1 MSRIIFT
8 SLSGV
13 TPLNIYVSDVLGG
26 HETYL
31 GEITTLPLV
40 SDVFFDL
47 PIIFNSSPQVTII
60 IEDSE
65 ECRTT
70 KKLNCYIDCDI
81 IYNITNITSITPTP
95 TPTPSSTPGYIPAPV
110 TNNTITLTSVTGL
123 LPLSVYI
130 SDINGNYNTYVG
142 IITNSTVLPISFDI
156 PTRFE
161 GSTQVILTI
170 NDGNSCSYFKII
182 DCGVINTPTPTPT
195 STVTPSITP
204 TNQTSPTPTPTN
216 TITPSVTPSNQ
227 TSPTLT
233 PTNTVTPSVTPSI
246 TPSAQ
251 SIPNL
256 IITIVTSY
264 DINNTGVVNVSS
276 SAPNLAAAQTVLC
289 EIQQA
294 AYDCEVV
301 SCVTINGSGCRYYS
315 NPIGVG
321 TRLYNP
327 SSPYFP
333 SGSIIGFYEQTPSII
348 TGGTIYYIRVDSD
361 GYIIEYSLLNSCV
374 LT

>member
-13 TPLNIYVSDVLGG
+13 TPLNIYISDVLGG

-47 PIIFNSSPQVTII
+47 PEIFNSSPQVTII
-60 IEDSE
+60 IQDSDG
-65 ECRTT
+65 CRTT

-81 IYNITNITSITPTP
+81 IYDITDVTLITPTP

-142 IITNSTVLPISFDI
+142 VITNSTVLPISFDI
-156 PTRFE
+156 PSRFE

-170 NDGNSCSYFKII
+170 NDANSCSYFKII
-182 DCGVINTPTPTPT
+182 DCGVTNSPTPTNTVTPT
-195 STVTPSITP
+195 LTPTNTVTPSITP
-204 TNQTSPTPTPTN
+204 T
-216 TITPSVTPSNQ
+216 NQ

-233 PTNTVTPSVTPSI
+233 PTNTVTPSI
-246 TPSAQ
+246 TSSAQ

-256 IITIVTSY
+256 IITIITSY
-264 DINNTGVVNVSS
+264 NINNTGNVNVSS
-276 SAPNLAAAQTVLC
+276 SAPNLAAAQNVLC

-294 AYDCEVV
+294 TADCEVI
-301 SCVTINGSGCRYYS
+301 SCVTTNGSGYRYYS
-315 NPIGVG
+315 NPIGIG

-333 SGSIIGFYEQTPSII
+333 AAPVIGFYEQVPSIL

-361 GYIIEYSLLNSCV
+361 GYIVEYSLLDSCI

>member
-13 TPLNIYVSDVLGG
+13 TPLNVYVSDVLGG

-40 SDVFFDL
+40 SDVSFEL
-47 PIIFNSSPQVTII
+47 PETFNASPQITII
-60 IEDSE
+60 LEDIYS
-65 ECRTT
+65 CRQLT
-70 KKLNCYIDCDI
+70 KLNCYIDCDI
-81 IYNITNITSITPTP
+81 IYNITDVTLITPTP

-142 IITNSTVLPISFDI
+142 LITNATVLPISFDI
-156 PTRFE
+156 PAIFE
-161 GSTQVILTI
+161 GTNQVILTI
-170 NDGNSCSYFKII
+170 SDSNSCSYFKII
-182 DCGVINTPTPTPT
+182 DCGVV
-195 STVTPSITP
+195 SAS
-204 TNQTSPTPTPTN
+204 PTPTN
-216 TITPSVTPSNQ
+216 TITPTVTPTIPTSPTVTPSN
-227 TSPTLT
+227 TIT
-233 PTNTVTPSVTPSI
+233 PTVTPTY
-246 TPSAQ
+246 Q

-256 IITIVTSY
+256 IITIDSSY
-264 DINNTGVVNVSS
+264 NINNTGVVNLSS
-276 SAPNLAAAQTVLC
+276 SGPNLAAAQTVLC
-289 EIQQA
+289 DIQQA

-301 SCVTINGSGCRYYS
+301 SCVTINGSGYRYYS

-333 SGSIIGFYEQTPSII
+333 SGSIIGFHEQTPSII

-361 GYIIEYSLLNSCV
+361 GYVIEYSLLDPCV
-374 LT
+374 LI

>member
-47 PIIFNSSPQVTII
+47 PIIFNSSPQVIII
-60 IEDSE
+60 IEDSDG
-65 ECRTT
+65 CRTT

-81 IYNITNITSITPTP
+81 IYDITDVTLITPTP

-142 IITNSTVLPISFDI
+142 VITNSTVLPISFDI
-156 PTRFE
+156 PLIFE

-170 NDGNSCSYFKII
+170 SDANSCSYFKII
-182 DCGVINTPTPTPT
+182 DCGVINTPTPTN
-195 STVTPSITP
+195 TVTPSITP
-204 TNQTSPTPTPTN
+204 TNQTSPTVTPTN
-216 TITPSVTPSNQ
+216 T
-227 TSPTLT
+227 
-233 PTNTVTPSVTPSI
+233 VTPSI

-256 IITIVTSY
+256 IITIITSY
-264 DINNTGVVNVSS
+264 NINNTGIVNVSS
-276 SAPNLAAAQTVLC
+276 SAPNLAAAQNVLC

-294 AYDCEVV
+294 TADCEVV
-301 SCVTINGSGCRYYS
+301 TCVSTNGSGYRYYS
-315 NPIGVG
+315 NPIGIG

-333 SGSIIGFYEQTPSII
+333 AAPVIGFYEQVPSIL
-348 TGGTIYYIRVDSD
+348 TGGTIYYIRVDND
-361 GYIIEYSLLNSCV
+361 GYIVEYSLLDSCV

>member
-47 PIIFNSSPQVTII
+47 PEVFNLSPQVTII

-70 KKLNCYIDCDI
+70 KKLNCDIDCDI
-81 IYNITNITSITPTP
+81 IYSITNITSITPTP

-142 IITNSTVLPISFDI
+142 LITNATVLPISFDI

-170 NDGNSCSYFKII
+170 NDANYCSYFKII
-182 DCGVINTPTPTPT
+182 DCGVINTPTPTN
-195 STVTPSITP
+195 TVTPSITP
-204 TNQTSPTPTPTN
+204 TNQTSPTVTPTN
-216 TITPSVTPSNQ
+216 T
-227 TSPTLT
+227 
-233 PTNTVTPSVTPSI
+233 VTPSI

-256 IITIVTSY
+256 IITIITSY
-264 DINNTGVVNVSS
+264 NINNTGNVNVSS
-276 SAPNLAAAQTVLC
+276 SAPNLAAAQNVLC

-294 AYDCEVV
+294 TADCEVV
-301 SCVTINGSGCRYYS
+301 TCVSTNGSGYRYYS
-315 NPIGVG
+315 NPIGIG

-333 SGSIIGFYEQTPSII
+333 AAPVIGFYEQVPSIL
-348 TGGTIYYIRVDSD
+348 TGGTIYYIRVDND
-361 GYIIEYSLLNSCV
+361 GYIVEYSLLDSCV

>member
-13 TPLNIYVSDVLGG
+13 TPLNIYVSDALGG
-26 HETYL
+26 HKTYL

-60 IEDSE
+60 IEDSDG
-65 ECRTT
+65 CRTT

-81 IYNITNITSITPTP
+81 IYDITDVTLITPTP

-142 IITNSTVLPISFDI
+142 VITNSTVLPISFDI
-156 PTRFE
+156 PLIFE

-170 NDGNSCSYFKII
+170 NDANSCSYFKII
-182 DCGVINTPTPTPT
+182 DCGVINTPTPT

-204 TNQTSPTPTPTN
+204 TNQTSPT
-216 TITPSVTPSNQ
+216 V
-227 TSPTLT
+227 T
-233 PTNTVTPSVTPSI
+233 PTNTVTPSITPTNQTSPTITPTNTVTPTI
-246 TPSAQ
+246 TPTTNSNVFCIA
-251 SIPNL
+251 
-256 IITIVTSY
+256 IT
-264 DINNTGVVNVSS
+264 
-276 SAPNLAAAQTVLC
+276 
-289 EIQQA
+289 
-294 AYDCEVV
+294 
-301 SCVTINGSGCRYYS
+301 GC
-315 NPIGVG
+315 
-321 TRLYNP
+321 T
-327 SSPYFP
+327 
-333 SGSIIGFYEQTPSII
+333 SGSICDCTGNPNITMYYSGTLDNFNNPDNGVFYQTLINCQN
-348 TGGTIYYIRVDSD
+348 GTPDYNGLTYFLDTFNQLYWQPDANGVIN
-361 GYIIEYSLLNSCV
+361 GYDICL
-374 LT
+374 

>member
-47 PIIFNSSPQVTII
+47 PETFNASPQITII
-60 IEDSE
+60 LEDIYS
-65 ECRTT
+65 CRQLT
-70 KKLNCYIDCDI
+70 KLNCYIDCDI
-81 IYNITNITSITPTP
+81 IYDITDVTLITPTP

-142 IITNSTVLPISFDI
+142 SITNATVLPISFDI
-156 PTRFE
+156 PTIFE
-161 GSTQVILTI
+161 ETNQVILTI
-170 NDGNSCSYFKII
+170 SDANSCSYFKII
-182 DCGVINTPTPTPT
+182 DCGVVSISPTPTN
-195 STVTPSITP
+195 TVTPTVTP
-204 TNQTSPTPTPTN
+204 TIPTSPTVTPTN
-216 TITPSVTPSNQ
+216 TITPTVTPTIP
-227 TSPTLT
+227 TSPTVT
-233 PTNTVTPSVTPSI
+233 PTNTVTPSI
-246 TPSAQ
+246 TSSAQ

-256 IITIVTSY
+256 IITIITSY
-264 DINNTGVVNVSS
+264 NINNTGNVNVSS
-276 SAPNLAAAQTVLC
+276 SAPNLAAAQNVLC

-294 AYDCEVV
+294 TADCEVV
-301 SCVTINGSGCRYYS
+301 TCVSTNGSGYRYYS
-315 NPIGVG
+315 NPIGIG

-333 SGSIIGFYEQTPSII
+333 AAPVIGFYEQVPSIL
-348 TGGTIYYIRVDSD
+348 TGGTIYYIRVDND
-361 GYIIEYSLLNSCV
+361 GYIVEYSLLDSCV